1 MRIHVVGNA
10 CIDTT
15 FRLDRFPSPGETLN
29 ASTVSEGL
37 GGKGANQAVAASRTG
52 APVTLWTA
60 LGRDKTGAR
69 ISEALA
75 GESLNLET
83 SACDL
88 PSDRSTIMVDATGE
102 NLIVSGVACAIAF
115 DPLRQ
120 AGISASIEPDDFLL
134 LQGNLTTQATQSC
147 LGVCRE
153 RGAKTVL
160 NLSPINEFSLPHLA
174 LADILVVNRSEAQT
188 IAEQSDI
195 GLAALNLASRGPA
208 MVVVTLGSEGCI
220 WLQAGDTTIHRLP
233 APAVTAVD
241 TSGAGDV
248 FCGGFVGAL
257 SLGMALPDSL
267 RFALAAASIAVTRP
281 GTLASCPTS
290 SEMAALLDRTKA
302 NRHG

>member
-1 MRIHVVGNA
+1 MRVHVVGNA

-15 FRLDRFPSPGETLN
+15 FRLGRFPSPGETLN

-60 LGRDKTGAR
+60 LGRDTTGAT
-69 ISEALA
+69 ISGALA
-75 GESLNLET
+75 GENLDLKV
-83 SACDL
+83 SAFDL

-102 NLIVSGVACAIAF
+102 NLIVSGVACAKSF
-115 DPLRQ
+115 DPLCQ
-120 AGISASIEPDDFLL
+120 AEISAGIEPDDILV
-134 LQGNLTTQATQSC
+134 LQGNLTTPATERC
-147 LGVCRE
+147 LRAARE

-174 LADILVVNRSEAQT
+174 FTDILVVNRSEAQT
-188 IAEQSDI
+188 IAEQLDI
-195 GLAALNLASRGPA
+195 DRAALNLASSGPA
-208 MVVVTLGSEGCI
+208 MVVVTLGPEGCI
-220 WLQAGDTTIHRLP
+220 WLRADETTIHRLP
-233 APAVTAVD
+233 APAITAVD

-248 FCGGFVGAL
+248 FCGAFVGAL
-257 SLGMALPDSL
+257 SLGMAIPDSL
-267 RFALAAASIAVTRP
+267 RFALAAASVAVTRP

-302 NRHG
+302 NHHG

>member
-1 MRIHVVGNA
+1 MRVHVVGNA

-15 FRLDRFPSPGETLN
+15 FRLGRFPLPGETLN

-52 APVTLWTA
+52 APVTLRTA
-60 LGRDKTGAR
+60 LGRDTTGAR

-75 GESLNLET
+75 GESLALEA
-83 SACDL
+83 SAFDL

-102 NLIVSGVACAIAF
+102 NLIVSGVACAEAF

-120 AGISASIEPDDFLL
+120 AGISASIEPDDILL
-134 LQGNLTTQATQSC
+134 LQGNLTTQATESC
-147 LGVCRE
+147 LGEARE

-174 LADILVVNRSEAQT
+174 LADILVVNRSEAQI
-188 IAEQSDI
+188 IARQSDI

-208 MVVVTLGSEGCI
+208 MVVVTLGSEGCL
-220 WLQAGDTTIHRLP
+220 WLRAGESEVRRLP
-233 APAVTAVD
+233 APKVVPID

-257 SLGMALPDSL
+257 ALGLGLGNSLE
-267 RFALAAASIAVTRP
+267 FAICAASMAVTRP
-281 GTLASCPTS
+281 GTLASCPS
-290 SEMAALLDRTKA
+290 SAEMAALLDQMKA
-302 NRHG
+302 KQHG